1 MYMKSDGSTDLRVRR
16 TRKLLWDALMALL
29 GEDGRT
35 FESLTVAEICERAM
49 VHRTTFYKHFED
61 KYHLLCAGFEELNKE
76 LAAMDFEERMR
87 RPMQLLEQFGHQ
99 RQFRT
104 LMKSEQESA
113 SIKSLM
119 QRVGSDFMKNELL
132 ALERK
137 DGPFPVPAEIIA
149 EFYAGAI
156 NGLAAWWVQHG
167 GGIPAETMDFYIG
180 QLLNPAIFNRQT
192 L

>member
-29 GEDGRT
+29 GEYGRT

-132 ALERK
+132 AFERK

-167 GGIPAETMDFYIG
+167 GHIPAETMDRYIG
-180 QLLNPAIFNRQT
+180 QLLNPAIFNRQS

>member
-1 MYMKSDGSTDLRVRR
+1 MKNDGTTDLRVRR

-29 GEDGRT
+29 GESGRT

-104 LMKSEQESA
+104 IMKSEQEST

-119 QRVGSDFMKNELL
+119 QRIGSGFLKNDLL
-132 ALERK
+132 ALEQK

-156 NGLAAWWVQHG
+156 NGVAAWWVQHG
-167 GGIPAETMDFYIG
+167 GHIPAETMDRYIG
-180 QLLNPAIFNRQT
+180 ELLNPAIFNRQAP
-192 L
+192 

>member
-1 MYMKSDGSTDLRVRR
+1 MYMKNDGSTDLRVRR
-16 TRKLLWDALMALL
+16 TRKLLWDALMELL
-29 GEDGRT
+29 GESGRT

-61 KYHLLCAGFEELNKE
+61 KYHLLCVGCEELNKE

-87 RPMQLLEQFGHQ
+87 RPMQLLEQFGHR

-104 LMKSEQESA
+104 LMKSELESA

-119 QRVGSDFMKNELL
+119 QRIRSDFMKNELL

-137 DGPFPVPAEIIA
+137 DGPFSVPAEIIA

-156 NGLAAWWVQHG
+156 NGIAAWWVQHG
-167 GGIPAETMDFYIG
+167 GDIPAETMDRYIG
-180 QLLNPAIFNRQT
+180 QLLNPSIFNQQSQ
-192 L
+192 

>member
-1 MYMKSDGSTDLRVRR
+1 MYMKTDGTTDLRVRR

-29 GEDGRT
+29 GESGRT

-76 LAAMDFEERMR
+76 LTAMDFEERMR

-104 LMKSEQESA
+104 IMKSEQEST

-119 QRVGSDFMKNELL
+119 QRIGSGFLKNDLL

-156 NGLAAWWVQHG
+156 NGVAAWWVQHG
-167 GGIPAETMDFYIG
+167 GHIPAETMDRYIG
-180 QLLNPAIFNRQT
+180 ELLNPAIFNRQSP
-192 L
+192 